1 MASHKEKP
9 LWKQQC
15 KYTRDEL
22 FGSAEKLLA
31 SALMYFEWCD
41 KNTWYK
47 QEPIKSGS
55 ECGRIID
62 IPIRRP
68 YSISGLCSYIKCSQ
82 GYYYRFK
89 KTCNDEFKE
98 TIDLIE
104 DIIETQQFEGAVT
117 GIFNTSIIARKLG
130 LREQTDITTNG
141 QNATFHIEVIDNKT
155 KQQLE
160 ELSAKLK
167 KTS

>member
-1 MASHKEKP
+1 MSSHKEKP
-9 LWKQQC
+9 LWKLQC
-15 KYTRDEL
+15 KYPKEEL
-22 FGSAEKLLA
+22 FGSPEKLL
-31 SALMYFEWCD
+31 SAACSYFEWCD

-68 YSISGLCSYIKCSQ
+68 YSISGFCAYIRCGQAYYYQFKKKCS
-82 GYYYRFK
+82 
-89 KTCNDEFKE
+89 TEFNE
-98 TIDLIE
+98 AIELIE
-104 DIIETQQFEGAVT
+104 DIIETQQFEGATV

-130 LREQTDITTNG
+130 LREQTDITSNG
-141 QNATFHIEVIDNKT
+141 GSNFTIEVIDKKT

-160 ELSAKLK
+160 ELKNKLK